1 MFSIVIPLYNKE
13 QSVKNTIQSVL
24 TQKFKEFEIVIVNDG
39 STDNSVQI
47 VEQIQDS
54 RIRIIHQKNGGVSAA
69 RNRGI
74 KEAKYDWIAFLDA
87 DDIWKENHLTEF
99 KNMINMF
106 PEDKVFCTS
115 HNKSKRQDNYKA
127 KIENSCEVIDCYFDV
142 AMKDVDFF
150 WTGAVCIHKTVF
162 KLQISFPVGI
172 SRGEDLYVW
181 AKIGK
186 KFRIIRSLKETAIYS
201 FDSENK
207 LSESKYLFSN
217 SILSIISLKGL
228 KGGEKKYYH
237 KIVYDR
243 FKRIVKSQD
252 SNSIF
257 KVIRKHNYRLIHYI
271 LFKKTY

>member
-87 DDIWKENHLTEF
+87 DDIWKENHLQTLVG
-99 KNMINMF
+99 MIKDF

-115 HNKSKRQDNYKA
+115 HTKSKYIQTYQPKLINDY
-127 KIENSCEVIDCYFDV
+127 EVIEDYFEIV
-142 AMKDVDFF
+142 MKNVDFF
-150 WTGAVCIHKTVF
+150 WTGAVCIHKSVF
-162 KLQISFPVGI
+162 EKMGGFIVGI
-172 SRGEDLYVW
+172 TRGEDLEMW
-181 AKIGK
+181 ARIGK
-186 KFRIIRSLKETAIYS
+186 KFRIIRSLQNTVTYSIDAENKLTTNKYS
-201 FDSENK
+201 FDS
-207 LSESKYLFSN
+207 
-217 SILSIISLKGL
+217 SILSVINTKD
-228 KGGEKKYYH
+228 KKTTFYEHLYYK
-237 KIVYDR
+237 KIVYER
-243 FKRIVKSQD
+243 FKRLIRQGNIRDMVKTL
-252 SNSIF
+252 
-257 KVIRKHNYRLIHYI
+257 KKHGFRF
-271 LFKKTY
+271 LFRA